1 MVVYAIQVVLA
12 VFVYVNQ
19 VLLVNSVTQWL
30 NQLIHAIQIR

>member
-1 MVVYAIQVVLA
+1 MVVYATQVVLA

-19 VLLVNSVTQWL
+19 VLPVNSVTQWL